1 MYIYIYNYKYIYITI
16 YIYIYTT
23 IHTPLHPHL
32 GCLNPHIHR
41 IGFANFMYWLAKSSL
56 LLVKPSL
63 IATDIPE
70 LTRLDPPIPI
80 VSHDFHSSIGLCGY
94 PLVNIQKNWWENHH
108 FQWVKPLWMAMF
120 NSYVSHYQRVSP
132 MFRPTLIFS
141 PWLDRWKLLIP
152 QKNISRLGSNA
163 PCFTILQV
171 IYHWLVVSTPLK
183 RDDYSQ
189 YMENKKCSKPPTKSP
204 LYITIASPLYQCF
217 LLWLHCKYNIY
228 HHVFSD
234 IIRIINH
241 ITIISP
247 CLLE

>member
-1 MYIYIYNYKYIYITI
+1 MYI

-23 IHTPLHPHL
+23 IHTPLHSHL
-32 GCLNPHIHR
+32 GCLNPHIHT

-56 LLVKPSL
+56 LLVKPL

-80 VSHDFHSSIGLCGY
+80 VSHDFHSSIGFCGY

-108 FQWVKPLWMAMF
+108 FQWVNPLWMAMF

-132 MFRPTLIFS
+132 MFRATLIFS
-141 PWLDRWKLLIP
+141 PWKKIAENYLSHK
-152 QKNISRLGSNA
+152 QISCLGSNA

-189 YMENKKCSKPPTKSP
+189 YMENKKCSKPPTSCRCSFKQMHWTLGNRSND
-204 LYITIASPLYQCF
+204 LWCGWLLCYQ
-217 LLWLHCKYNIY
+217 LHHTPSI
-228 HHVFSD
+228 
-234 IIRIINH
+234 
-241 ITIISP
+241 
-247 CLLE
+247 

>member
-1 MYIYIYNYKYIYITI
+1 MYIYIYTTINIYIYIQL

-132 MFRPTLIFS
+132 MFRPTLIFH
-141 PWLDRWKLLIP
+141 LDVLA
-152 QKNISRLGSNA
+152 S
-163 PCFTILQV
+163 
-171 IYHWLVVSTPLK
+171 LK
-183 RDDYSQ
+183 RFNIDLINNDAHFIGLDQQRGLNSICPTNVCCLFDFNSKNQDLCVQSHQWAWESQ
-189 YMENKKCSKPPTKSP
+189 
-204 LYITIASPLYQCF
+204 ITTTDLMI
-217 LLWLHCKYNIY
+217 K
-228 HHVFSD
+228 
-234 IIRIINH
+234 
-241 ITIISP
+241 
-247 CLLE
+247 

>member
-1 MYIYIYNYKYIYITI
+1 M
-16 YIYIYTT
+16 
-23 IHTPLHPHL
+23 HSHL
-32 GCLNPHIHR
+32 GCLNPHIHT

-56 LLVKPSL
+56 LLVKPL

-80 VSHDFHSSIGLCGY
+80 VSHDFHSSIGFCGY

-108 FQWVKPLWMAMF
+108 FQWVNPLWMAMF

-132 MFRPTLIFS
+132 MFRATLIFS
-141 PWLDRWKLLIP
+141 PWKKIAENYLSHK
-152 QKNISRLGSNA
+152 QISCLGSNA

-189 YMENKKCSKPPTKSP
+189 YMENKKCSKPPTRSP
-204 LYITIASPLYQCF
+204 LYITIASPLYQCCF
-217 LLWLHCKYNIY
+217 FCDCTVNICTVNITYTVPPCFQWYITHYKPDY
-228 HHVFSD
+228 HHITMFVGMD
-234 IIRIINH
+234 TIYTINIRKY
-241 ITIISP
+241 P
-247 CLLE
+247 